1 LTTTTPLPVQ
11 VDGEAWVLAPCSIHV
26 NLHAKNKI
34 LVYESKEYH
43 VPVTPLEKRARVE
56 IKELSTFKFSV
67 EKLES
72 VRKAHAGNSL
82 NKADFAKVVHEVT
95 GLKLEQTELLDKLFV
110 IFDTDKS
117 GSIDFNELS
126 VGLSVLGSGT
136 LEKKLQFVFSLF
148 DNGTGNLSK
157 EQLLV
162 AFRTLFSMLY
172 TGESA
177 ELVKLYVNVLL
188 EAYDAD
194 HSNTI
199 TYDELLTACR
209 HDQVLAHLFTFG
221 F

>member
-1 LTTTTPLPVQ
+1 
-11 VDGEAWVLAPCSIHV
+11 
-26 NLHAKNKI
+26 
-34 LVYESKEYH
+34 
-43 VPVTPLEKRARVE
+43 LEE
-56 IKELSTFKFSV
+56 
-67 EKLES
+67 
-72 VRKAHAGNSL
+72 VRKAHSGNSL
-82 NKADFAKVVHEVT
+82 NKSDFGKVLHELT
-95 GLKLEQTELLDKLFV
+95 GLKFDESNPALVDRLFT

-117 GSIDFNELS
+117 GTLDFNELS

-136 LEKKLQFVFSLF
+136 LEKKLHFVFSLF
-148 DNGTGNLSK
+148 DNGTGNLTK

-162 AFRTLFSMLY
+162 AFKTLFSMLY
-172 TGESA
+172 TGESS

-221 F
+221 SATA